1 MAKAVEKDPA
11 MGSALVKR
19 AGQLGLGRQ
28 WSPEWS
34 AQSIDGGM
42 GRELSEQMRARTVGV
57 ALAGILGR
65 ERGIG
70 L

>member
-1 MAKAVEKDPA
+1 
-11 MGSALVKR
+11 MGSALAKR

-34 AQSIDGGM
+34 AHSIDGGM
-42 GRELSEQMRARTVGV
+42 GRDLTDQLRARSVGV
-57 ALAGILGR
+57 ALANMLGR